1 MNLLRKPQPTAK
13 DQIRATTRSVRT
25 ARRELDKS
33 TAQLDR
39 QEKQLI
45 AEIKKAAKEG
55 RTADARVLAKHVAGI
70 RARREKNSSVGANLG
85 GLTARA
91 HTNAAAMGTVS
102 AMKTAT
108 QIMAASNSPK
118 NLADLQKTA
127 REYTEQQM
135 MSDLKDEMLADSME
149 DFTGESDSEDVDEIV
164 GAVFDEVGLRATES
178 ATPVPRGTPGLET
191 ATAATAT
198 SSKKEASDIA
208 NASDEEL
215 LKRFAGL
222 KA

>member
-13 DQIRATTRSVRT
+13 DQIRSTTRSVRT
-25 ARRELDKS
+25 AQRELDKS

-45 AEIKKAAKEG
+45 SEIKKAAKEG

-70 RARREKNSSVGANLG
+70 RARRAKNGSVGASLG
-85 GLTARA
+85 GLTVRA

-108 QIMAASNSPK
+108 SIMAASNSPQK
-118 NLADLQKTA
+118 LAELQKTA

-135 MSDLKDEMLADSME
+135 IADLKDEMLEDSME
-149 DFTGESDSEDVDEIV
+149 DFAGESDSEDVDDIV

-178 ATPVPRGTPGLET
+178 ATPVPPGTPGSAEKT
-191 ATAATAT
+191 RATPAS
-198 SSKKEASDIA
+198 SSKDSAAAD
-208 NASDEEL
+208 DEEL